1 MGGGGGGG
9 AREVTEK
16 MRGAGRW
23 GWEEGDRDR
32 ETITLADT
40 KDKEDRETDRQ
51 TRKTVVPAAEAWL
64 RAT

>member
-1 MGGGGGGG
+1 M
-9 AREVTEK
+9 TEK

-23 GWEEGDRDR
+23 GWEDDRDR

-40 KDKEDRETDRQ
+40 KDKEDRQTDRQ
-51 TRKTVVPAAEAWL
+51 TRKIVVPAAEAWL